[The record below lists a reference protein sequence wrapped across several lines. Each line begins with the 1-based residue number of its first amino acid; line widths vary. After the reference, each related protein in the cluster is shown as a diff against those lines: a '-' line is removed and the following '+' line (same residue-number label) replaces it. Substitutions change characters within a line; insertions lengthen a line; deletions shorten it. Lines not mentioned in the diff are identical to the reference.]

1 MPKIFISYRRED
13 TSGDAGRLRDRLIER
28 FGKGSVFHAP
38 DAIPPGVDFVEAIQR
53 AVGACDVLVAL
64 IGKQW
69 LTIKNDHGH
78 PRLEDTGDF
87 VRLEIASALERNVR
101 VIPLLVQEATMPN
114 SASLPEPLKPLAKRN
129 AFSLTDTG
137 FDDDVNRL
145 MEAIQPRRRWP
156 RYVLLALGV
165 AALILFSKY
174 MPFTTPPD
182 DATITAA
189 VKTAFSNDSQLRA
202 FPIEVETVH
211 GIVRLIGTVPTER
224 DADRAEDVAR
234 SVTGVKKVAGE
245 LKADR

>member
-1 MPKIFISYRRED
+1 MPSIFISYRRED
-13 TSGDAGRLRDRLIER
+13 TGGHAGRLCDRLIQR
-28 FGKGSVFHAP
+28 FGKGQIFRDLDTIA
-38 DAIPPGVDFVEAIQR
+38 AGADFVETIQK
-53 AVGACDVLVAL
+53 AVGECNVLLAL

-69 LTIKNDHGH
+69 LTMTDAEGRR
-78 PRLEDTGDF
+78 RLDDEGDF
-87 VRLEIASALERNVR
+87 VRLEIAAALQRKIK
-101 VIPLLVQEATMPN
+101 VIPVLVQGATMPK
-114 SASLPEPLKPLAKRN
+114 AQDLPAVLKPLAQRN
-129 AFSLTDTG
+129 ALSLTDAG
-137 FDDDVNRL
+137 WNADVKRL

-156 RYVLLALGV
+156 RYVLIALAV

-202 FPIEVETVH
+202 FPIEVETFH

-234 SVTGVKKVAGE
+234 SVAGVEKVTSE
-245 LKADR
+245 LKENR